1 MESAAIN
8 PHAILFGLDYTH
20 LWTTDVRHIWDIH
33 DEAAKYKFGR
43 ALELGSYMGHSTL
56 ALALAG
62 LDVTVYDIDTTRLQ
76 YRQDLLKRHG
86 YKVKWNQL
94 PSSDALQFEQQDF
107 TVIFH
112 DAEHGN
118 QIIPELVEMWEKLLL
133 SGGVLIVHDTEQ
145 LNMFEL
151 ADKLGH
157 PQIKSTRDGR
167 DRELSFFWKP

>member
-1 MESAAIN
+1 MESANIN
-8 PHAILFGLDYTH
+8 PHAILFGLDYSH

-33 DEAAKYKFGR
+33 DEAAKHKGR

-62 LDVTVYDIDTTRLQ
+62 LDVTVYDIDTTMFP
-76 YRQDLLKRHG
+76 YRRDLLKRNG
-86 YKVKWNQL
+86 FKAKWINNYSQK
-94 PSSDALQFEQQDF
+94 ALDWEQQDF

-118 QIIPELVEMWEKLLL
+118 QIIPELVEMWDKLLL

-145 LNMFEL
+145 LNMFDL
-151 ADKLGH
+151 ANRLGH
-157 PQIKSTRDGR
+157 PVIKSTRDER
-167 DRELSFFWKP
+167 NRELSMFWKP